1 MNSFLQL
8 YEEDNERFVERY
20 EEDIRRAVESR
31 IRTVHFI
38 SDIVELFFPRLADT
52 ATVLL
57 GGDVIDPAD
66 PYRTIAEQDNLP
78 SGTPPIPG
86 AENGDEI
93 IR

>member
-20 EEDIRRAVESR
+20 QDEVRSAVEKR

-52 ATVLL
+52 ASVLL
-57 GGDVIDPAD
+57 GGDVIDPGE
-66 PYRTIAEQDNLP
+66 PYLTIDENIQP
-78 SGTPPIPG
+78 SGPPPAPG
-86 AENGDEI
+86 TENGDEI